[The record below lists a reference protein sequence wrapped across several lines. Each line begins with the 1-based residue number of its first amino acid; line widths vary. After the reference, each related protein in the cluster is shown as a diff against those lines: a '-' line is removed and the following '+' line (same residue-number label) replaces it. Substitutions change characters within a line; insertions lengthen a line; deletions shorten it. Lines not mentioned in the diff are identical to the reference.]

1 MPPIFRRAPLAFVL
15 IVLAAALA
23 LPAGAD
29 TVLTLKSRVDG
40 LRIPGQPA
48 ETESRVWR
56 AGDKLRRDDGDT
68 SVILRLDRNKLYLV
82 NHADRTYNELSFPID
97 PQQFA
102 AAGPAADAM
111 KVAARVTPM
120 DEVKKIRD
128 WSARRYRVE
137 ISSAAGVKLD
147 TTMWVSR
154 DLDSDGA
161 FRKLAVSLAALQ
173 PGNADWAR
181 KLGQIEGFPVLQ
193 EADVQMGDTRF
204 KTREELVAVE
214 TKEAPAGF
222 YEPPAGYN
230 ARPFS
235 LPG

>member
-1 MPPIFRRAPLAFVL
+1 MSRRAPLALLL
-15 IVLAAALA
+15 ILLAAVQAV
-23 LPAGAD
+23 PASAD
-29 TVLTLKSRVDG
+29 TVLTLKSRIDG

-48 ETESRVWR
+48 ETESRLWL
-56 AGDKLRRDDGDT
+56 AGDKLRRDDGET

-82 NHADRTYNELSFPID
+82 NHADQTYNELSFPID

-102 AAGPAADAM
+102 VAGPAADAM
-111 KVAARVTPM
+111 KVVARVTPTN
-120 DEVKKIRD
+120 EVKKIRD
-128 WSARRYRVE
+128 WSARKIRVE
-137 ISSAAGVKLD
+137 ISNAAGVKLD
-147 TTMWVSR
+147 TTMWMSP
-154 DLDSDGA
+154 DLDSGGA

-181 KLGQIEGFPVLQ
+181 KLEQIEGFPVLQ

-214 TKEAPAGF
+214 AKDAPAGF
-222 YEPPAGYN
+222 YEPPAGY
-230 ARPFS
+230 AVRPFT

>member
-1 MPPIFRRAPLAFVL
+1 
-15 IVLAAALA
+15 
-23 LPAGAD
+23 
-29 TVLTLKSRVDG
+29 
-40 LRIPGQPA
+40 
-48 ETESRVWR
+48 
-56 AGDKLRRDDGDT
+56 
-68 SVILRLDRNKLYLV
+68 VILRLDRNKLYLV
-82 NHADRTYNELSFPID
+82 NHEERTYNELSFPID

-102 AAGPAADAM
+102 GAGPAADAM
-111 KVAARVTPM
+111 KVVARVTPT

-128 WSARRYRVE
+128 CSALRYQVE
-137 ISSAAGVKLD
+137 ISNAAGVKLD
-147 TTMWVSR
+147 TTMWMSR
-154 DLDSDGA
+154 DLDPEGV

-181 KLGQIEGFPVLQ
+181 KLGQIDGFPVLQ

-214 TKEAPAGF
+214 TKDSPAGF
-222 YEPPAGYN
+222 YDPPAGYT